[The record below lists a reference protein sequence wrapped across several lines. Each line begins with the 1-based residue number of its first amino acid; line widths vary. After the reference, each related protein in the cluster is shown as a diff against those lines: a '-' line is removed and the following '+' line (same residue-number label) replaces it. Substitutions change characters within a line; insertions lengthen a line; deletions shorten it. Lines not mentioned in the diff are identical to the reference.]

1 MHSHVHTY
9 IHTYIHKHIR
19 TYIHTYITYAQF
31 IRSCVA
37 AWMFLLSGGTADAC
51 MFVGEMKIVGAE
63 CSVVLSLTSPGVSA
77 SAVHRELQCSFRP
90 FDATHPVDLF
100 HFEVLIF

>member
-1 MHSHVHTY
+1 
-9 IHTYIHKHIR
+9 
-19 TYIHTYITYAQF
+19 
-31 IRSCVA
+31 
-37 AWMFLLSGGTADAC
+37 
-51 MFVGEMKIVGAE
+51 MFVGEMKIVGVG

-100 HFEVLIF
+100 HFGVLIF